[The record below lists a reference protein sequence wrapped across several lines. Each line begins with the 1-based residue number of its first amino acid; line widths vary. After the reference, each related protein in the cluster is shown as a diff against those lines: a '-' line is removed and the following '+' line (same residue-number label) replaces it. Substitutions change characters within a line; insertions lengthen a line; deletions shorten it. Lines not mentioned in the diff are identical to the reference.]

1 MRITSLCVLRPPLL
15 TPICY
20 DSSGSFTRT
29 DMPAPGSQFD
39 RKSLF
44 LRACRGQATD
54 RAPVWMMRQAGR
66 YLPEYRALRAKHSF
80 LEVCKTPALAV
91 EVSLQPFQA
100 FGMDAVIVFS
110 DILVPAEAMGLP
122 IHFGDGG
129 PELPEKIRR
138 REDVDRLCDFD
149 PERDTRFVADAIR
162 QLCRSLGPEVPVLG
176 FAGAPWTMACYM
188 VDGAGREGFPET
200 KRLLH
205 AQPNVLRELL
215 QRIARNT
222 ARYLQAQLAAGASAV
237 QLFDTWA
244 GELAREDYDSF
255 ALPAL
260 QQLLSELH
268 PGDAPV
274 IYYSK
279 ASRHLLESAAR
290 SGATVLSVDW
300 RVDMAEVRASLLES
314 TGRVWPLQGNVDP
327 YKLYGGEPA
336 IRAAVEAALAQTGGG
351 AHILNLGHGILPD
364 VSVESARAFIEA
376 GQKRIASAAAGGTS
390 GAEVAAP
397 VAPGKA

>member
-1 MRITSLCVLRPPLL
+1 
-15 TPICY
+15 
-20 DSSGSFTRT
+20 
-29 DMPAPGSQFD
+29 MPAPGSQFD

-44 LRACRGQATD
+44 LRACRGQSTD

-91 EVSLQPFQA
+91 EVSLQPFEA
-100 FGMDAVIVFS
+100 LAMDAVIVFS
-110 DILVPAEAMGLP
+110 DILIPAEAMGLP

-138 REDVDRLCDFD
+138 LEDVVRLRDFD
-149 PERDTRFVADAIR
+149 PERDTPFLPDAIE
-162 QLCRSLGPEVPVLG
+162 QLCRTLGPEVPVLG
-176 FAGAPWTMACYM
+176 FAGAPWTLACYM
-188 VDGAGREGFPET
+188 VDGAGRDGFPET
-200 KRLLH
+200 RRMLH
-205 AQPNVLRELL
+205 AQPDVLRELL
-215 QRIARNT
+215 RRIARNT
-222 ARYLQAQLAAGASAV
+222 ARYLQAQIAAGASAV

-244 GELAREDYDSF
+244 GELSREDYDAF

-260 QQLLSELH
+260 QQLITELH
-268 PGDAPV
+268 AGNTPV

-279 ASRHLLESAAR
+279 NSRHLLESAAR

-300 RVDMAEVRASLLES
+300 RVDMAELRAALLAA

-327 YKLYGGEPA
+327 HALYAAEPA
-336 IRAAVEAALAQTGGG
+336 IRAAVQAALAQTGAL

-364 VSVESARAFIEA
+364 VPVESARAFIQA
-376 GQKRIASAAAGGTS
+376 GQLLIG
-390 GAEVAAP
+390 GAEPAVSTP